1 MAQPKAFLFD
11 LNGTMID
18 DMDFHIRAWHGILN
32 SLGANVSL
40 EETKL
45 QCYGKNSDLLERM
58 FPGRFTP
65 EEMDVMSIEKEKRYQ
80 QEFRP
85 HLKLINGLDVFLQKA
100 AEQKIK
106 MAIGSAAIMFNVN
119 FVLDGL
125 NIRHYI
131 DAIVSADH
139 VVNSKPDPETF
150 LKAAEQLQINP
161 ADCIV
166 FEDSPKGVEAAS
178 RAGMKSVVLTTMH
191 TEDEFNDP
199 NIICFTPDYANGLF
213 EKIMKLSLA

>member
-1 MAQPKAFLFD
+1 MAQPKAFIFD

-18 DMDFHIRAWHGILN
+18 DMEFHIRAWHGILN

-58 FPGRFTP
+58 FPGRFTM
-65 EEMDVMSIEKEKRYQ
+65 EQMDAMSIEKEKKYQ
-80 QEFRP
+80 AEFRP
-85 HLKLINGLDVFLQKA
+85 HLKLIGGLDVFLQKA
-100 AEQKIK
+100 YEQKIR
-106 MAIGSAAIMFNVN
+106 MAIGSAAIMFNVDYI
-119 FVLDGL
+119 LDGA

-131 DAIVSADH
+131 DVIISADH

-150 LKAAEQLQINP
+150 LKAAEQLQVNP

-166 FEDSPKGVEAAS
+166 FEDSPKGVEAAT

-191 TEDEFNDP
+191 TADEFNDAG
-199 NIICFTPDYANGLF
+199 IICFTPDYNNGLF
-213 EKIMKLSLA
+213 EKLMQ